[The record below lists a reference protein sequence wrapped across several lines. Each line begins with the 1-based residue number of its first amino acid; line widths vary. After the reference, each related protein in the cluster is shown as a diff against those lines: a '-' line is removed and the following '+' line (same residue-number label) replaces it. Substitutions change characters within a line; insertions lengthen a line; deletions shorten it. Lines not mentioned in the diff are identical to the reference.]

1 MLIISV
7 SMASDMT
14 FPDENEGMLLHAACY
29 RGETE
34 TALKILGYGVDV
46 NERDPQTHDSALHRA
61 CEQGYTETAQMLIE
75 KKASIDTENMYG
87 YTPFYVAC
95 WKGHIGT
102 ALMLAGRGANI
113 NVVIRK
119 IQKTALS
126 WIADEGIKQQLC
138 AASQFFINS

>member
-1 MLIISV
+1 MSV

-14 FPDENEGMLLHAACY
+14 FSDKNEGVLLHAACY

-34 TALKILGYGVDV
+34 TALKIIEGGVDV
-46 NERDPQTHDSALHRA
+46 NERDWQTLDSALHRA
-61 CEQGYTETAQMLIE
+61 CEQGFTETAQMLIE
-75 KKASIDTENMYG
+75 QKANIEIENMYE

-95 WKGHIGT
+95 WQGHIET

-113 NVVIRK
+113 NVMIRK
-119 IQKTALS
+119 TQRTALS
-126 WIADEGIKQQLC
+126 WVADEAIKQQLC